1 MRNRLLFILATL
13 AFAFT
18 FAGLNAQKRFDSK
31 KLYSVSSVK
40 YKGKVWTYA
49 GVAPKIKLSAAND
62 CRLVRQL
69 QIGQSV

>member
-31 KLYSVSSVK
+31 KLYSVSLRGLMHRNVS
-40 YKGKVWTYA
+40 T
-49 GVAPKIKLSAAND
+49 
-62 CRLVRQL
+62 VRNCIQ
-69 QIGQSV
+69 